1 MTTFFAGMM
10 RVEIITDV
18 TMPAPLYSASLED
31 ALASQGTILTPNQRL
46 SRALVESHAQQ
57 QHQKG
62 IKAWPTAAIFSLE
75 NWIKHCWQQLQ
86 EIGDPLAEAW
96 LLDSRQELQLWQK
109 ALDQDTETR
118 DWLQPAGAARQA
130 QQAFKTLQL
139 WRQHPLSEQL
149 LPYIDD
155 QYSLERWHQ
164 TFRLLAQ
171 PLQAI
176 SFGDACERL
185 IEAFSNNILKPA
197 PCCWLNGFQ
206 DIPPLYQS
214 LLDAAFTE
222 QRTLSPAQPQR
233 QSSIEH
239 CQRLGCDSTEH
250 EIRQAAQ
257 WARQILQRIPGA
269 RIAIVDPELSTR
281 RDLHERLFRLHLEPH
296 RLFDQQPVD
305 APLFNISIG
314 VPLAQC
320 PVIDNALML
329 LRLVTRP
336 LQLDDLAALLYSP
349 FIPASDDELA
359 LRVELE
365 QQLRRLGLIE
375 LPLSLMQQQLQRLI
389 SRQRQPT
396 TPISAEPQQAQLPL
410 NLEALQQ
417 PDNGLTATE
426 PSSDEQTTTQ
436 PSANSG
442 IEALLE
448 QLITLQQQ
456 PKKTPGHWGRWLVST
471 LQQLGWPGQR
481 RLSSLEYQQ
490 ISQWYQLLAALGRF
504 DAIHSKL
511 NFNDALR
518 LLRNESQSAV
528 FQPQTPNSAVQI
540 LGPLEAAGLEFSHL
554 WLMGL
559 SDERWP
565 APSNLNPLLPA
576 AYQQAMKMP
585 HASAE
590 RELSFASQLTQLF
603 SRSADHVVFS
613 HPLRQDDQQLRPSGL
628 ITHHPAVDASQ
639 LLLSEAHQAEP
650 LRYSAEQALIH
661 PAERQQQVDFELIDT
676 ADAPAIDETEKQQLR
691 GGSSILTNQ
700 SMCPFSAFAIHRL
713 GARPLDTPDTGL
725 SHADRGNLLHDLLE
739 QIWQQLRDQQQL
751 IDTAPTVLAQ
761 MIDSAIDKI
770 TAPFRRRA
778 PRWMGERFWQLER
791 QRLRVLT
798 ERWLE
803 LERQRPPFRVAAV
816 EKTLNTE
823 LLGMPMRLRID
834 RVDRLPDDSELLI
847 DYKTGNPSVADWFG
861 ERPRQP
867 QLPLYLWAT
876 HHKVAGLA
884 FGQINAA
891 EVCFKGVSD
900 EMVELAPIQGINP
913 LSRYRNAPCQQWQ
926 QIGEQWHQTLEQ
938 LMTDFLSGKVSVSP
952 LDANAYQ
959 YSQLQPLNRVYEID
973 ELASSNKDRA
983 SPSLPAMGE
992 QNV

>member
-1 MTTFFAGMM
+1 
-10 RVEIITDV
+10 
-18 TMPAPLYSASLED
+18 MPAPLYSASLED
-31 ALASQGTILTPNQRL
+31 ALATQGTILTPNQRL

-57 QHQKG
+57 QHRKG
-62 IKAWPTAAIFSLE
+62 ITAWPTAAIFSLE
-75 NWIKHCWQQLQ
+75 NWIRHCWQQLQ
-86 EIGDPLAEAW
+86 EIGDPLAEVW
-96 LLDSRQELQLWQK
+96 LLDSRQELQLWQT
-109 ALDQDTETR
+109 ALDHDTETR

-155 QYSLERWHQ
+155 QYSLERWHK

-185 IEAFSNNILKPA
+185 IEAFSNNILKTA

-214 LLDAAFTE
+214 LLDVAFTE
-222 QRTLSPAQPQR
+222 QRALSPTQSLR
-233 QSSIEH
+233 QSPTEH

-281 RDLHERLFRLHLEPH
+281 RDVHERLFRLHLEPH
-296 RLFDQQPVD
+296 RLFGAQPVD

-320 PVIDNALML
+320 PVIDYALML

-349 FIPASDDELA
+349 FIHSCDNELS

-375 LPLSLMQQQLQRLI
+375 LPLQLIQQQLQRLI
-389 SRQRQPT
+389 SRRQQPV
-396 TPISAEPQQAQLPL
+396 AEPPSQPLEAQLTF
-410 NLEALQQ
+410 NLE
-417 PDNGLTATE
+417 TKH
-426 PSSDEQTTTQ
+426 Q
-436 PSANSG
+436 PSEELAAIELTSEEATAKQSSSNPG
-442 IEALLE
+442 IEALLH
-448 QLITLQQQ
+448 QLIALQQQ
-456 PKKTPGHWGRWLVST
+456 PKRTPGHWGRWAVTT
-471 LQQLGWPGQR
+471 LEQLGWPGQR

-490 ISQWYQLLAALGRF
+490 INQWYQLFAALGRF

-540 LGPLEAAGLEFSHL
+540 LGPLEAAGLQFSHL

-613 HPLRQDDQQLRPSGL
+613 HPLRQDDQLLRPSGL
-628 ITHHPAVDASQ
+628 ITHHPTVGASQ
-639 LLLSEAHQAEP
+639 LLLKKNLQTGP
-650 LRYSAEQALIH
+650 LHYSVEQALIH
-661 PAERQQQVDFELIDT
+661 PVERQQQVNFEHINT

-700 SMCPFSAFAIHRL
+700 SLCPFSAFAIHRL

-761 MIDSAIDKI
+761 MIDSVIDKI
-770 TAPFRRRA
+770 IVPFRRRA

-834 RVDRLPDDSELLI
+834 RVDRLADDSELLI

-913 LSRYRNAPCQQWQ
+913 LSRYRNAPYQQWQ
-926 QIGEQWHQTLEQ
+926 QMDEQWQQTLEQ
-938 LMTDFLSGKVSVSP
+938 LMTDFLNGKVSVSP
-952 LDANAYQ
+952 LDATAYQ
-959 YSQLQPLNRVYEID
+959 YSQLQPLNRFYEID
-973 ELASSNKDRA
+973 QLASPDKEQT
-983 SPSLPAMGE
+983 SPSLPTMGE
-992 QNV
+992 HNV